1 MIQRIQ
7 SLFLLIVSLSFLGH
21 FLWPLATSNISGGK
35 FLADKVFDIN
45 DHVVLLGL
53 VILGAGLALIN
64 IFLFN
69 NRPLQLRLG
78 YILIILGILFPLVGV
93 FSFMNDTAQMSDSA
107 QINDQLGIYLPILT
121 ILFAIL
127 ANRSIKKDENTVRSM
142 DRLR

>member
-7 SLFLLIVSLSFLGH
+7 SLFLLIVGLSFLGH

-53 VILGAGLALIN
+53 AILGAALALIN
-64 IFLFN
+64 IFLFK
-69 NRPLQLRLG
+69 NRPLQIRLG
-78 YILIILGILFPLVGV
+78 YILIILGILFPIVGV

-127 ANRSIKKDENTVRSM
+127 ANRSIKKDESTVRSM